1 MLKPITVTA
10 GDVQQ
15 SARAAANENVGSVF
29 KVLHGF
35 YGNLFLSKF
44 ATGSLHG
51 KDEKDADGK
60 SIEGQDKGV
69 ISARGIW
76 GHGLRDFDLATVK
89 TALQR
94 CLTAHPEFPPTL
106 PQFVALCAAC
116 RIRVVHLHAVPAI
129 GMGQPLRSQYAAAA
143 REIVAKYAAKAA
155 KAAEENKPPP
165 TGLDALK
172 QAIADAVR
180 SAGGNEAAELRR
192 LDLMFA
198 GSAA

>member
-1 MLKPITVTA
+1 MLKPINVIA
-10 GDVQQ
+10 DDVRQ
-15 SARAAANENVGSVF
+15 SARAAASETVGSVF
-29 KVLHGF
+29 KVMHGF

-51 KDEKDADGK
+51 KDDVDGEGK
-60 SIEGQDKGV
+60 SIEGHDKGV

-76 GHGLRDFDLATVK
+76 GYGLRGFDLATVK

-116 RIRVVHLHAVPAI
+116 RIRVAYQPAVPAI
-129 GMGQPLRSQYAAAA
+129 GMGQPLRSQYAANA
-143 REIVAKYAAKAA
+143 REIVAKHAAKAA
-155 KAAEENKPPP
+155 QATEAAKPAP

-172 QAIADAVR
+172 QAIADAVGT
-180 SAGGNEAAELRR
+180 AGGNEAAELHR
-192 LDLMFA
+192 LDVMFA
-198 GSAA
+198 REAA